1 MPKPPKAEKTPPD
14 KPVKRRHFQQED
26 IKKALMNVMAD
37 LKESSARSEA
47 ILASIADGVIVIGRN
62 GIIILMNR
70 SAEKLLGWTNRKSIG
85 KKWFQIL
92 KREDEKGNPI
102 LPEKGA
108 IKKALTGGVTTL
120 PSPTDSHLYVRKNG
134 TKFPVSRTVS
144 PIMIDKKV
152 VGAVLVFHDVT
163 KDKELDR
170 LKDEFIDVAAHDLR
184 TPATVIRGFIS
195 RVLDGDAGKISTKAN
210 GLLKEAY
217 KGNIRLIDLIDDFLV
232 VSRFERG
239 KIKFFLKTN
248 DLAGIIEEAVRNL
261 SGLAKSKDLTLNYKK
276 TALPAVLI
284 DKERTFQILNNL
296 IGNAIKFTEKGGIKI
311 WHQKEKEKVITHIT
325 DTGSGVPL
333 SEQSNIFQK
342 YSKGKTGRNR
352 SGLGLGLYI
361 SQLCLKGMGG
371 KIWVKS
377 EEGKG
382 STFSFSLPVAKGG
395 KLN

>member
-85 KKWFQIL
+85 EKWFQIL